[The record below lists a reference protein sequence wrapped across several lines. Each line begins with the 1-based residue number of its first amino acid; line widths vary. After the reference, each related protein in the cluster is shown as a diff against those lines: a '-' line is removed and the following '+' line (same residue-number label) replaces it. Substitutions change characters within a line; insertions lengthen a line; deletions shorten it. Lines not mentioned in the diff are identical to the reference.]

1 MKPFDLEKAKAGA
14 PLCAREGFRARI
26 VCFDANNDK
35 FPIVA
40 LLEGDDGKGYPVSFT
55 KKGRFSDGEKDT
67 PDDLFMVG
75 EKKEGWINIYEA
87 SKERCIGAVYNSKET
102 AMRMKVNEK
111 DITCITTVR
120 VEWKKDFTAF
130 YNWSMDNGYS
140 KELSIDRINHNGNYE
155 PSNCRWAT
163 PKEQSDNKRCNI
175 LITIN
180 GTTLDLQQW
189 CDKIGIK
196 RSTVNTRVRMCGWTY
211 EKALSTPVRKHKEY
225 KVR

>member
-1 MKPFDLEKAKAGA
+1 
-14 PLCAREGFRARI
+14 
-26 VCFDANNDK
+26 
-35 FPIVA
+35 
-40 LLEGDDGKGYPVSFT
+40 
-55 KKGRFSDGEKDT
+55 
-67 PDDLFMVG
+67 
-75 EKKEGWINIYEA
+75 
-87 SKERCIGAVYNSKET
+87 
-102 AMRMKVNEK
+102 
-111 DITCITTVR
+111 
-120 VEWKKDFTAF
+120 
-130 YNWSMDNGYS
+130 MDNGYS

-163 PKEQSDNKRCNI
+163 PKEQNDNKRCNI

-196 RSTVNTRVRMCGWTY
+196 RSAVNTRVRMCGWTY

>member
-1 MKPFDLEKAKAGA
+1 MKPFDFEKAKAGA
-14 PLCAREGFRARI
+14 PVCTREGFNARI
-26 VCFDANNDK
+26 ICFDANNDR

-40 LLEGDDGKGYPVSFT
+40 LIIDSNSSNGYPVSLT

-120 VEWKKDFTAF
+120 VEW
-130 YNWSMDNGYS
+130 
-140 KELSIDRINHNGNYE
+140 EE
-155 PSNCRWAT
+155 
-163 PKEQSDNKRCNI
+163 
-175 LITIN
+175 
-180 GTTLDLQQW
+180 
-189 CDKIGIK
+189 
-196 RSTVNTRVRMCGWTY
+196 
-211 EKALSTPVRKHKEY
+211 
-225 KVR
+225 